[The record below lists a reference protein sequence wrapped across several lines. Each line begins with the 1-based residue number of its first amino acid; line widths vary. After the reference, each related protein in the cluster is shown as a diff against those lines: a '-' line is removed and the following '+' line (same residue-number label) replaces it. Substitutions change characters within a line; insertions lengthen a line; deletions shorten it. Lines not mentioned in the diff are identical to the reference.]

1 MCPHEEFPDPI
12 GGLLEAIRKL
22 NEAGTKIVG
31 QMCPQ
36 GKYRSMG
43 CRRRG
48 YLVLGLFEIRVEVV
62 FWRLVR
68 LQVTEFAIVGT
79 HPGEIQYGGK
89 RLDDIAGRIECP
101 NKILGP
107 LGDYRR
113 IFHVQKLLARG
124 GYGVYEIGG
133 LQVFYCDT
141 GIISLCSGDDL
152 LSYLGVLRLRLD
164 EESFWDEEA
173 HDLVDR

>member
-12 GGLLEAIRKL
+12 GGLFETIRKL

-31 QMCPQ
+31 QMSPEGEDC
-36 GKYRSMG
+36 SMG

-62 FWRLVR
+62 FWRLIR

-89 RLDDIAGRIECP
+89 RLNNISGRIECP
-101 NKILGP
+101 NEVFGS

-113 IFHVQKLLARG
+113 FLHVQELLARG
-124 GYGVYEIGG
+124 CYGVYEIGG
-133 LQVFYCDT
+133 LQIFNCDT
-141 GIISLCSGDDL
+141 GIISLCSGNDL
-152 LSYLGVLRLRLD
+152 LSDLGVLRLRLN
-164 EESFWDEEA
+164 EEAFRDEEA